1 MPTVLKRILVVVIF
15 VICVAL
21 VIIGKNFVGIPGLL
35 VMLLGLGGLLALLG
49 YYNSFYTDK
58 KKKKRD

>member
-58 KKKKRD
+58 KKK